1 MDDQAKAASIEKRT
15 AFIQVALYRAAS
27 GSTENR
33 EGGRVVS
40 SPLSAAVLSSTSFI
54 ITSSQF
60 NKYLPGI
67 HCEQDT
73 CIKVDG
79 PDEGYSSFA
88 RHPVSRT
95 LQ

>member
-1 MDDQAKAASIEKRT
+1 MNNQAKAASIKKRT

-33 EGGRVVS
+33 EGGRVMS
-40 SPLSAAVLSSTSFI
+40 SPLSAAVLSSRSFI

-73 CIKVDG
+73 
-79 PDEGYSSFA
+79 A
-88 RHPVSRT
+88 LR
-95 LQ
+95 